1 MRAAGIFAALATR
14 PISHRHSTKG
24 GDVKSIHVGIA
35 ILAAAVVPQALASV
49 SDGTDC
55 GGFTAAD
62 AAAWLKAPAVQVER
76 AVSRAGD
83 RWVCS
88 FAVGKAPPAIAFS
101 LSVASSARRAAD
113 ELDRYRD
120 ELAAMGET
128 PAWKNKLPRG
138 VYSDMFG
145 AGDEA
150 VWTDINGTYTVRRG
164 NVTVRVTLPK
174 DKDNQVQLGKAVVEK
189 F

>member
-1 MRAAGIFAALATR
+1 MRAI
-14 PISHRHSTKG
+14 P
-24 GDVKSIHVGIA
+24 VGIA
-35 ILAAAVVPQALASV
+35 VIAFAAAPCALASV

-62 AAAWLKAPAVQVER
+62 AAAFLKAPAGKIER
-76 AVSRAGD
+76 HVAQSGNK
-83 RWVCS
+83 WVCS

-101 LSVASSARRAAD
+101 LAVAPDARRAAAD
-113 ELDRYRD
+113 LERYRD
-120 ELAAMGET
+120 DLAAKGESSE
-128 PAWKNKLPRG
+128 WKGKLPRG

-164 NVTVRVTLPK
+164 NVTVQFSLPK
-174 DKDNQVQLGKAVVEK
+174 EKDGQVQLGKAVVEK